1 MILRLIGRLLVVFI
15 GFSLAA
21 LACFALLTYLGGQ
34 MLSTE
39 IAGSQDIEGAFPE
52 PVMDVFGAFAFMLA
66 IYPAT
71 TILPA
76 IIAIIIGEVG
86 RIRSILYYVL
96 AGGAASLA
104 IPLLYVA
111 TNVADVDMPTQSL
124 LMIFATAGFGA
135 GLVYWLIAGRTA

>member
-1 MILRLIGRLLVVFI
+1 MIWRLIGRLFVVVI
-15 GFSLAA
+15 GFFLAA
-21 LACFALLTYLGGQ
+21 IACFMLLTYLGGQ
-34 MLSTE
+34 MISNEMAST
-39 IAGSQDIEGAFPE
+39 PE
-52 PVMDVFGAFAFMLA
+52 FQGGLPEQVMDVFGAFAFMLA

-76 IIAIIIGEVG
+76 IVAIVAGEVG
-86 RIRSILYYVL
+86 RIRSILYYLV

-111 TNVADVDMPTQSL
+111 TNAADVDMPTQSL
-124 LMIFATAGFGA
+124 LMVFATAGFGA

>member
-1 MILRLIGRLLVVFI
+1 MIWRLIGRLLVVCI
-15 GFSLAA
+15 GFVLAA
-21 LACFALLTYLGGQ
+21 LVCFALLTYLGGQ
-34 MLSTE
+34 MLSSEMAGTGE
-39 IAGSQDIEGAFPE
+39 IDGAFPE

-76 IIAIIIGEVG
+76 IIAIVIGEVG
-86 RIRSILYYVL
+86 RIRSLLYYIL

-111 TNVADVDMPTQSL
+111 TNVAEVEMPTQSL

-135 GLVYWLIAGRTA
+135 GFVYWLIAGRRA